1 MAIHSLDK
9 FKAEVRTR
17 GLAKPNRFEVNILVP
32 PSIASSELGPYSLTS
47 ENSRL
52 VSLFCESANLP
63 TQTINVK
70 QQRIIGPAYQRPVGT
85 DYGGEGIS
93 MTFLVDQQME
103 VKAFFDSWMAKIVNP
118 NQYYVSYQSEYAASI
133 KIDQLDEKNN
143 ITYAVELIEAFPRSV
158 AMMELN
164 NSTQNQVHKLN
175 VTFAYR
181 KWIAAKMSSGIIL
194 PGSNNRR
201 PVTTILTQQ
210 ERNEFNN
217 GLSRRGPLTTEERKA
232 WNSGK

>member
-1 MAIHSLDK
+1 
-9 FKAEVRTR
+9 
-17 GLAKPNRFEVNILVP
+17 
-32 PSIASSELGPYSLTS
+32 
-47 ENSRL
+47 
-52 VSLFCESANLP
+52 
-63 TQTINVK
+63 
-70 QQRIIGPAYQRPVGT
+70 
-85 DYGGEGIS
+85 
-93 MTFLVDQQME
+93 
-103 VKAFFDSWMAKIVNP
+103 
-118 NQYYVSYQSEYAASI
+118 
-133 KIDQLDEKNN
+133 
-143 ITYAVELIEAFPRSV
+143 VELIEAFPRSV

-210 ERNEFNN
+210 ERNELKN
-217 GLSRRGPLTTEERKA
+217 GLSRRGPLTSEERKA